1 MPIGAIC
8 TTDKIASAFNLGAHG
23 TTFGG
28 SPVCCAAAFAQVN
41 ELLDQSLDKN
51 AKEVGDYFMKKLSA
65 LPHVKEIRGMG
76 LIVGVEFDF
85 DGALSIKHGCID
97 RKLLVTA
104 IGGNIIRMIPPLIA
118 SKEDCDKA
126 FDILNASVEEAAANI

>member
-1 MPIGAIC
+1 
-8 TTDKIASAFNLGAHG
+8 
-23 TTFGG
+23 
-28 SPVCCAAAFAQVN
+28 
-41 ELLDQSLDKN
+41 
-51 AKEVGDYFMKKLSA
+51 MKKLSG

-85 DGALSIKHGCID
+85 DGAAEIKHGCID

-104 IGGNIIRMIPPLIA
+104 IGSNIIRMVPPLIA

-126 FDILNASVEEAAANI
+126 FEILNASVEEAL